1 MLRFLFFIYT
11 FHVCVLLFP
20 QMTNETFNQ
29 ARALHEKA
37 QKADFPENISIYEK
51 AIAFYEKI
59 PHHRKLE
66 DYHLV
71 LNDLAVYY
79 RKIDIN
85 KSINISHKLLELQ
98 KDTCF
103 ESVDSL
109 LILSNLSAYYNEIG
123 NFVKALECNEF
134 VLDKRQNETLP
145 NYDKIRISY
154 LRMAGIYRNLHDY
167 NNAILYSEKARN
179 LAFDL
184 YGKDSEEYARSL
196 QNTSIYLWDSG
207 DTIKALEYMKEVY
220 LNSKGNK
227 LDNLYNLAV
236 IYGNLQIMDS
246 CHYYVEKA
254 WELSKK
260 AYAKELSLMSEENR
274 FHFVCTNR
282 VSMGMSMPIFLSLQ
296 RETHTLNRLA
306 FDCIL
311 FNKNII
317 QDCMKG
323 EDEINKSLTIGL
335 DSIRSYLHNNEVAI
349 EFWTDKSE
357 PQDTGIIV
365 SLIIKK
371 EWEYP
376 RMVLLSKAKIHRTLS
391 GNDETY
397 ESYLPLYENIWKE
410 IIEIAELKG
419 GENVYLSL
427 DDVLAKVPIEAI
439 CNYQFE
445 YMGDKYNVIRVS
457 STKNIPIVRQNSFFK
472 GAVLY
477 GGLKYD
483 SKPHITITESQKHY
497 SNKRSI
503 QENLFNQ
510 MGDYIAE
517 GLRSANKYLPWTK
530 VEVDSIYT
538 ILSKTN
544 GIKFIRL
551 YEGEK
556 GVEES
561 FKSLSGSS
569 PSIIHIATH
578 GVCIQPTE
586 NPNMS
591 WFDYYSYCMEHSGL
605 LFSGALTTDK
615 INTKESLKVE
625 DGILRSTEIS
635 LLDLSNTNLV
645 VLSACKT
652 GMGGTTPFGIA
663 GLQRA
668 FKAAGAKTLILSLND
683 VDDSATYMM
692 MVSFYKALMLG
703 HSKREAFKIAQQCL
717 RKSEEFHSFEYWA
730 YFVMLD

>member
-1 MLRFLFFIYT
+1 MRRILCYLYLFHI
-11 FHVCVLLFP
+11 CVLLFP
-20 QMTNETFNQ
+20 QTIGNLLNQ
-29 ARALHEKA
+29 AKALHEEA
-37 QKADFPENISIYEK
+37 QNIGFPQNISAYEK
-51 AIAFYEKI
+51 AIEIYENISSYKL
-59 PHHRKLE
+59 LE
-66 DYHLV
+66 DYHIA
-71 LNDLAVYY
+71 LNDLAFYY
-79 RKIDIN
+79 RKINIS
-85 KSINISHKLLELQ
+85 KSIELSHKLLEIQ
-98 KDTCF
+98 RDTCF

-109 LILSNLSAYYNEIG
+109 LVFSNLSAYYNESQDYA
-123 NFVKALECNEF
+123 KALFYNEL
-134 VLDKRQNETLP
+134 VLKERQNAKVP
-145 NYDKIRISY
+145 DYNKIRISY
-154 LRMAGIYRNLHDY
+154 LRMATIYRNLHDY
-167 NNAILYSEKARN
+167 NKAILYSEKARS
-179 LAFDL
+179 LAL
-184 YGKDSEEYARSL
+184 KIHGENSEEYARSL
-196 QNTSIYLWDSG
+196 QNTSIYLFDNG
-207 DTIKALEYMKEVY
+207 DTIKALEYMKKAYTNV
-220 LNSKGNK
+220 KGDK

-236 IYGNLQIMDS
+236 IYGKLQIEDS
-246 CHYYVEKA
+246 CYIYGKEA

-260 AYAKELSLMSEENR
+260 TYARNLTLMSEENR
-274 FHFVCTNR
+274 FHFVCSNR
-282 VSMGMSMPIFLSLQ
+282 INLGMSMPIFLSQHCKTPL
-296 RETHTLNRLA
+296 LNQLA

-323 EDEINKSLTIGL
+323 EDEINKSLTISL

-357 PQDTGIIV
+357 SQDTGFIV

-376 RMVLLSKAKIHRTLS
+376 RMVSLSKAKIHRALS
-391 GNDETY
+391 GNEETS
-397 ESYLPLYENIWKE
+397 ESYFPLYENIWKE

-419 GENVYLSL
+419 GENIYLSL

-445 YMGDKYNVIRVS
+445 YVGDKYNVIRVS
-457 STKNIPIVRQNSFFK
+457 STRNIPLVRQNSSLK

-483 SKPHITITESQKHY
+483 SKPHITIAESQKHY
-497 SNKRSI
+497 PNKRSL

-510 MGDYIAE
+510 MGDSIAE

-530 VEVDSIYT
+530 AEVDSIYT

-615 INTKESLKVE
+615 INTKDSLKVE

-668 FKAAGAKTLILSLND
+668 FKATGAKTLILSLND

-692 MVSFYKALMLG
+692 MVAFYKALMFG

-717 RKSEEFHSFEYWA
+717 RNSEEFHSFEFWA